1 MSKKDLKKNQAEE
14 TAEKTASDAAEAVSE
29 AASAVKEKAPK
40 VKTGM
45 KKFKYGTMSLIV
57 VALVLAIVIV
67 INLMSSMI
75 SKRYPIKFDLTPDKR
90 YELSDESINVLK
102 NLSGDVDV
110 TVTMEKEMFESLATY
125 YKQMYA
131 QYGINAD
138 VPYDMIPNLL
148 EKYSMYAEQGKG
160 SVNVK
165 YVDIDKDPDVVAK
178 YKQYY
183 NGDIEGGSIIVYS
196 NEKVKVISGTDVRN
210 MIQADQASLQSGT
223 PNFVFAGESAL
234 TSAIRNVTDSNA
246 MKVAAI
252 NKLNGQPMYNEKMST
267 ARLLRLSRNLSKRT
281 ASNT

>member
-14 TAEKTASDAAEAVSE
+14 TAEKTASDVAEAVSE

-110 TVTMEKEMFESLATY
+110 TVTMERKCS
-125 YKQMYA
+125 
-131 QYGINAD
+131 
-138 VPYDMIPNLL
+138 
-148 EKYSMYAEQGKG
+148 SHW
-160 SVNVK
+160 
-165 YVDIDKDPDVVAK
+165 
-178 YKQYY
+178 
-183 NGDIEGGSIIVYS
+183 
-196 NEKVKVISGTDVRN
+196 
-210 MIQADQASLQSGT
+210 
-223 PNFVFAGESAL
+223 L
-234 TSAIRNVTDSNA
+234 TTTSRCTH
-246 MKVAAI
+246 
-252 NKLNGQPMYNEKMST
+252 ST
-267 ARLLRLSRNLSKRT
+267 ASMPTFLT
-281 ASNT
+281 I